1 MMLAGSGNPLG
12 IRWEALA
19 TQALTFVLTV
29 LILRKFAW
37 KKILGMLEARREAIR
52 KQLESLKAQH
62 EEAEQAKEEYR
73 QALQMAGDEARAML
87 QLAVARGDAIAR
99 EISDSAK
106 EDAHSLRTR
115 ALEEIEEERAMAGAK
130 LRQDL
135 VEMATIAAEKALRVE
150 LDPATQERIMDAV
163 VREIASFRG

>member
-73 QALQMAGDEARAML
+73 LQMAGDEARAML